1 MQHTATH
8 CNTWITKLKIILPW
22 DSRLQH
28 AATRCNA
35 LHTRTRCNT
44 WIEKNPEDTIL
55 GNTLQHTAA
64 HCNTMQHLDN
74 VALEDICIGATRCG
88 MLQHTATHCNTLQ
101 HTAMHCNIHIHT
113 AAHCNTLQH
122 TATHCNTLQHTAA
135 HCSTLQHLDNKAPEN
150 IVLANAIE
158 FEPIVFHKVN
168 RVRTRNHQHHVH
180 LEFIV

>member
-135 HCSTLQHLDNKAPEN
+135 HCNTWITKPQKILYWPMPSSLSPLSFTKSIACGRATTN
-150 IVLANAIE
+150 
-158 FEPIVFHKVN
+158 
-168 RVRTRNHQHHVH
+168 TMCT
-180 LEFIV
+180 